1 MAATVTDANLLL
13 GYLDP
18 GGLLGG
24 AHALDHEAAA
34 AAVGDVAARLG
45 LTPEQA
51 AAGILRVVNA
61 RMADGVRVATVRRG
75 VDPRRFA
82 LLAFGGAAGLH
93 VSAVAAE
100 LGIGRVVVPRAA
112 SVLSAWGMLNTDLR
126 VELMRSQP
134 QSGGIDVP
142 ALLAAYA
149 EMEAEG
155 RARLGGFAGEV
166 ALRRAADM
174 RYGEQVFEIAVDLDG
189 IDWSAPDA
197 SAAIAAAFHARHR
210 ALYTYALEDQE
221 AVLVNARLSV
231 IGKLSPTG
239 QEAASVAAGSP
250 EVGTRRVWLDGWVEV
265 PVYDFSRLAEGQTL
279 AGPSIVAAE
288 TTTVLLRAGDTAR
301 FDARGWLELGIG
313 LSNAGA

>member
-1 MAATVTDANLLL
+1 VTDANLVL

-24 AHALDHEAAA
+24 AQALDRDAAS
-34 AAVGDVAARLG
+34 AAVGAVAGRLG
-45 LTPEQA
+45 LTLEQA

-100 LGIGRVVVPRAA
+100 LGISRVVVPRAA

-126 VELMRSQP
+126 VELMRSQA
-134 QSGGIDVP
+134 QGGGIDVP
-142 ALLAAYA
+142 ALEQAYA
-149 EMEAEG
+149 AMEAEG

-166 ALRRAADM
+166 TVRRAADM
-174 RYGEQVFEIAVDLDG
+174 RYGEQVFEIAVPLDG
-189 IDWSAPDA
+189 IDWSGDGVADA
-197 SAAIAAAFHARHR
+197 ISAAFHARHR
-210 ALYTYALEDQE
+210 ALYTYALDDQQ

-231 IGKLSPTG
+231 IGHLSPTG
-239 QEAASVAAGSP
+239 QEAAAAVSGSSQT
-250 EVGTRRVWLDGWVEV
+250 GLRRVWLDGWVDV
-265 PVYDFSRLAEGQTL
+265 PVYDFSRLSEGETL
-279 AGPSIVAAE
+279 AGPAIVSAE
-288 TTTVLLRAGDTAR
+288 TTTVLLRGGDAAR
-301 FDARGWLELGIG
+301 FDARGWLDVSIG
-313 LSNAGA
+313 